1 MWCSGGVEHNAA
13 ASPAPEQGSIA
24 LTFATATRE
33 KSTAGYESTVV
44 RRNPHLRIPNRRKE
58 YV

>member
-24 LTFATATRE
+24 LTFTIATRE

-44 RRNPHLRIPNRRKE
+44 RRNPHLRIPNRR
-58 YV
+58 